1 MTLAN
6 KLKNKIGEVKE
17 YIGWFPV
24 CVTLKPE
31 LFKYCCARQ
40 LKYTIDKLCGF
51 SRLFCGNIMCVAEL
65 TAKCNIHYHMLVKWS
80 ELNQYSRQLFEDTIK
95 THSMFGNIMIS
106 KMLSTVAEATRY
118 IDYLL
123 KEVDKTD
130 SIVNGVR
137 KNKLKIYRICKKKSL
152 VTIYNKPC
160 LESLARL
167 NDHLDAE
174 ATDIP
179 AISSGN
185 ITTLGIPDSVDLNGR
200 S

>member
-6 KLKNKIGEVKE
+6 KLKNKLGEVKE

-51 SRLFCGNIMCVAEL
+51 SRLFCGNIICVAEL
-65 TAKCNIHYHMLVKWS
+65 TKKVNIHYHMLVKWS
-80 ELNQYSRQLFEDTIK
+80 EVSPYSRQLFEDTIK

-123 KEVDKTD
+123 KEVDKTE
-130 SIVNGVR
+130 SIVNGIR

-152 VTIYNKPC
+152 VTVYKQEEC
-160 LESLARL
+160 LQEARL
-167 NDHLDAE
+167 NGHLDIEDPVMHAFTS
-174 ATDIP
+174 A
-179 AISSGN
+179 S
-185 ITTLGIPDSVDLNGR
+185 ITTSGIPDSVGSSVQN
-200 S
+200 